1 MVNDTRHII
10 SSLIYIHDVKW
21 RHRELS
27 NHRANDFYEM
37 PRSQSKEGNT
47 MTHTFPLSDSGA
59 LINKS
64 DLLIST
70 FIRIISPQ
78 FIRMSISPLPSKVL
92 WMVLGNQFWET
103 ASMNEGWP
111 AQYESFARLD
121 SHEMDYIRNWSF
133 PEDDQEPQRTKAN
146 KRHRPYAEEPANQK
160 HWLVFWRTLI
170 NSGK

>member
-78 FIRMSISPLPSKVL
+78 FIRMSYFSLAIQSALDGFRKP
-92 WMVLGNQFWET
+92 VLGNCI
-103 ASMNEGWP
+103 
-111 AQYESFARLD
+111 
-121 SHEMDYIRNWSF
+121 HE
-133 PEDDQEPQRTKAN
+133 
-146 KRHRPYAEEPANQK
+146 
-160 HWLVFWRTLI
+160 
-170 NSGK
+170 